1 MPPGDLFSS
10 TDLVETAN
18 SNNLGARGRDRGRH
32 SANTRRD
39 LNGHGRLQAPL
50 TKGLE
55 VGVWKMGGGSS
66 TELVVEQERRPELL
80 KDPWR
85 NVVWNPSTRKDLVKY
100 IQDYKPLIDS
110 VPQARILLI
119 GQITAG
125 KSSFFNSINSIFRGN
140 ITSQADVGFVGT
152 SLTLKYRTYEVM
164 AGRGGQPLGFLL
176 CDTMG
181 LEATANGGV
190 KTDDIER
197 ILNGYIPD
205 DYQFNPASP
214 WQPGAGQTELQIK
227 DRIHCVVY
235 VIDSSTLGIMAT
247 EMKKKV
253 DEIRKKTSFQDV
265 PLLVLLTHVDRACP
279 HVEKELKKVY
289 HSCYIKDMI
298 YRASGCLGIRP
309 SNVIPVKN
317 YHDESEL
324 NNTCDI
330 LLLKAMKQML
340 DFADNYFDNCQKAG
354 VGKMGSGS
362 STPVTEENKPELLG
376 KAWRDVVWD
385 HSTRTDLKQYLQDYK
400 PTIDSVPQARILLI
414 GQITAGKSSFFNS
427 INSIFRGNIT
437 SQAAVGEM
445 KTSLT
450 LKYHTYQVKAGR
462 GGQPLGFLLCDTMG
476 LEAREDGGVRTE
488 DIESILKGYV
498 PDKYQFN
505 PAQPMKADN
514 SQAWSTLA
522 LKDRIHCVV
531 YVIDASTTGIVDQ
544 GMKNKIDE
552 IRKRTNSA
560 EVPLLVL
567 LTHVDKACSHVEE
580 DLKKVYHS
588 CYIKDLIYRAS
599 ECLGIL
605 PSNVIPVKNYFDESE
620 LSDTCDILLLK
631 AMKQM
636 LDFADNYFD
645 SWEDDT
651 E

>member
-1 MPPGDLFSS
+1 M
-10 TDLVETAN
+10 
-18 SNNLGARGRDRGRH
+18 
-32 SANTRRD
+32 
-39 LNGHGRLQAPL
+39 
-50 TKGLE
+50 
-55 VGVWKMGGGSS
+55 
-66 TELVVEQERRPELL
+66 
-80 KDPWR
+80 
-85 NVVWNPSTRKDLVKY
+85 
-100 IQDYKPLIDS
+100 
-110 VPQARILLI
+110 
-119 GQITAG
+119 
-125 KSSFFNSINSIFRGN
+125 
-140 ITSQADVGFVGT
+140 
-152 SLTLKYRTYEVM
+152 
-164 AGRGGQPLGFLL
+164 GFLL

-181 LEATANGGV
+181 LEVNKDGGV
-190 KTDDIER
+190 KYDDIVS
-197 ILNGYIPD
+197 ILKGYIPD
-205 DYQFNPASP
+205 EYLFNPASP

-279 HVEKELKKVY
+279 HVEKDLKKVY

-340 DFADNYFDNCQKAG
+340 DFADNYFDNCQKVG

-400 PTIDSVPQARILLI
+400 PNIDSVPQARILLI

-476 LEAREDGGVRTE
+476 LEEREDGGMKIE

-498 PDKYQFN
+498 PNKYQFN
-505 PAQPMKADN
+505 PVRPMKADN

-531 YVIDASTTGIVDQ
+531 YVIDASTIGIVDQ

-567 LTHVDKACSHVEE
+567 LTHVDKACPHVAK

-588 CYIKDLIYRAS
+588 CYIKDMIYRAS